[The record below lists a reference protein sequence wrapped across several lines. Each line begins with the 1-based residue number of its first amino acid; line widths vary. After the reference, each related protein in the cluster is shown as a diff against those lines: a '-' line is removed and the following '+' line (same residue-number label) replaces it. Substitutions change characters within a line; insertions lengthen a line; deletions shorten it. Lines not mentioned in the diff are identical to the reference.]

1 MVMISTKA
9 YHVPVDGRIVE
20 IFPENGKTFELE
32 EVQSKVDGYIEVIR
46 LTDEQIMIVNE
57 EGKFCKE
64 YNALATGIADIH
76 HALRAGDYI
85 CGDIVICPSAML
97 P

>member
-1 MVMISTKA
+1 MVMIPTKA

-46 LTDEQIMIVNE
+46 LTDEQIMIVDE
-57 EGKFCKE
+57 EGKFRKE